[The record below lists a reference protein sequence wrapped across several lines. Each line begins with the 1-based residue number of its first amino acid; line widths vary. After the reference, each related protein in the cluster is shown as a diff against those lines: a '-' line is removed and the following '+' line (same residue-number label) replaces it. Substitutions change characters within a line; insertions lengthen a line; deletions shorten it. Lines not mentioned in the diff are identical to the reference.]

1 MEEIIATLFRTPLMF
16 LIILL
21 FFRLTG
27 KKDVGEV
34 SVLEI
39 AITLMVTD
47 LAVIIIEDTELSILN
62 GLVPIVILIIIQYIL
77 SYVTLKNQKTRDI
90 MDGRPSL
97 IIENGRCNQVEMK
110 KIGYTLDDLYTE
122 LRNNNIAD
130 ISKVQFAVLESSGDL
145 NVFDDQTKFSLP
157 LILDGVI
164 QTEQVKIMGVNEMW
178 LIQQLEQKGYTDL
191 SSIFICSYTG
201 GNLYIEEKQK

>member
-157 LILDGVI
+157 LILDGVV